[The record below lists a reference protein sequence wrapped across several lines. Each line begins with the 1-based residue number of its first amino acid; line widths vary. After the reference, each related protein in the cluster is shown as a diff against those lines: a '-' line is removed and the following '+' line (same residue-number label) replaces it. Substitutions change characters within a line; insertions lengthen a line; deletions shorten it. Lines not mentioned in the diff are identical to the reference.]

1 VLRQALAKLSKH
13 TLIYAVAEQ
22 CGRLA
27 SFLLLPLTTG
37 YLSESDFATRELLAI
52 TLAVLA
58 QVCGINLTA
67 AMSRLYF
74 DDADPVRRRRVLST
88 SIATVS
94 VAAIGAAL
102 LGGVLADTW
111 APWLPAEASDLPH
124 LARIA
129 LGIFVFQTL
138 RELQNKVLQ
147 TQERSVLFGV
157 LSVSK
162 LVFEI
167 LAQIVAL
174 VHFEAGIEGL
184 LWAVLLSEAVFA
196 LLLTALLWPAI
207 GFAFSGA
214 VLASLV
220 AYAAPLIPNGILQF
234 GLHSLDRYLVG
245 AICGADQ
252 LGLYALAYKLGY
264 VPNYL
269 VLGPFLLIWYP
280 FVFSIAERDRQR
292 EMVGR
297 LIPIV
302 MLLMS
307 AAALGMALFAEEIVQ
322 LAASRDGFL
331 RAWPAVPFI
340 ALGYW
345 MWGLFQ
351 LLQTGFYAAKATR
364 ALPLLT
370 ASAVIVNAFANLVLL
385 PWMGFVGAAVATVIT
400 FAALCAATH
409 DRARR
414 DYPLVIAWRR
424 VWVPL
429 AIGAALAAAA
439 VLLPLPGGAPRWA
452 VKALAFGVWIPCA
465 LWSGVSANERRSAWA
480 ALRQRLGPPPSS
492 SA

>member
-37 YLSESDFATRELLAI
+37 YLSESAFATRELLAI

-74 DDADPVRRRRVLST
+74 DDADPARRRKVLGT

-94 VAAIGAAL
+94 AAAIGAAL
-102 LGGVLADTW
+102 LGGALAEHW
-111 APWLPAEASDLPH
+111 APWLPAEAADLPH

-147 TQERSVLFGV
+147 TQERSVLFGA

-162 LVFEI
+162 LVVEI
-167 LAQIVAL
+167 AAQIVAL
-174 VHFEAGIEGL
+174 VHFEAGLEGL
-184 LWAVLLSEAVFA
+184 LWAVLFSEALFA
-196 LLLTALLWPAI
+196 LLLTALLWPTI
-207 GFAFSGA
+207 GFAFSGV
-214 VLASLV
+214 VLTSLV

-234 GLHSLDRYLVG
+234 ALHSLDRYLVG
-245 AICGADQ
+245 AFCGAEQ

-280 FVFSIAERDRQR
+280 FVFSIADRERQR
-292 EMVGR
+292 ELVGR
-297 LIPIV
+297 LIPLF

-307 AAALGMALFAEEIVQ
+307 AAALGMGLFAQEIVA
-322 LAASRDGFL
+322 LAASRPGFH

-364 ALPLLT
+364 RLPLLT
-370 ASAVIVNAFANLVLL
+370 LSAVIVNAFTNLVLL
-385 PWMGFVGAAVATVIT
+385 PCLGFVGAAVATVLT
-400 FAALCAATH
+400 FAALSAATY
-409 DRARR
+409 DRAQREF
-414 DYPLVIAWRR
+414 
-424 VWVPL
+424 PL
-429 AIGAALAAAA
+429 AIAWPRVWTPLVLGAGLAAAA
-439 VLLPLPGGAPRWA
+439 VLLPLPEGAPRWS
-452 VKALAFGVWIPCA
+452 VKALAFAVWVPCA
-465 LWSGVSANERRSAWA
+465 LWSGIPAAERALGWA
-480 ALRQRLGPPPSS
+480 VLRRRLG
-492 SA
+492 AR